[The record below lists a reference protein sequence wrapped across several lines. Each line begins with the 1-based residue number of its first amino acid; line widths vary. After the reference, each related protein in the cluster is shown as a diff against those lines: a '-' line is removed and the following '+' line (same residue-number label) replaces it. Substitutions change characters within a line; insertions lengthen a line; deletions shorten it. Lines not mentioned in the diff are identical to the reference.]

1 MEKQNRILEEF
12 VTLDEEIQKDI
23 TKQAEKFYH
32 GSESTLE
39 MFKKASYTTYLKAI
53 YKGLLRVIKENYPKV
68 LSEMLGE
75 GV

>member
-1 MEKQNRILEEF
+1 
-12 VTLDEEIQKDI
+12 
-23 TKQAEKFYH
+23 
-32 GSESTLE
+32 